1 MPRTAKQYK
10 LVPAEIPPRRG
21 RGVGVYAEAVADF
34 VASGLGSALVERPGR
49 KPQSLALGLRKA
61 AEASGP
67 GVKVVCRDGR
77 AYLQR
82 V

>member
-21 RGVGVYAEAVADF
+21 RGVGV
-34 VASGLGSALVERPGR
+34 
-49 KPQSLALGLRKA
+49 
-61 AEASGP
+61 
-67 GVKVVCRDGR
+67 KVVSRDGR

-82 V
+82 L

>member
-1 MPRTAKQYK
+1 MPRTAKQYT

-34 VASGLGSALVERPGR
+34 VASGLGSALIEMPGR
-49 KPQSLALGLRKA
+49 KPQSLTLGLRKA
-61 AEASGP
+61 AEASGA
-67 GVKVVCRDGR
+67 GVKVVSRDGR